1 MACLRKW
8 MPALLGGAVTGLVL
22 LLQTISYRAESVDFL
37 QRLEWMTYDWRVRLA
52 TNHSSLNATNLGFV
66 SIDDDTIR
74 EVASG
79 RLGYTNGLYW
89 PRFIYGHL
97 VQELN
102 TQGAAAVAFDVLF
115 PDLRP
120 DQDQMLPGGPGTS
133 DGYFAAVMGL
143 NGNVLLAADTNALPA
158 PLFRQQA
165 WNVGDV
171 AARRERDGILR
182 RTKAFT
188 HYLVWHPMITGA
200 ERTIE
205 GFRYSTNE
213 ILFPQKGRPP
223 VRLPVDASGN
233 FDQSLLYELVAQAHG
248 RPAAFPTN
256 VNRLSQVCT
265 RLRVWDLGLALAAYH
280 LKLDLEHP
288 QFEPGRI
295 ILRGPGSL
303 RRVIPV
309 DDEHRFHIEWSLT
322 PHDPDLLHE
331 TMHSLLHNHRARELG
346 ETNLVSRWA
355 GRLVLVGSAATG
367 NDLTDMGATPLE
379 KQTLTTS
386 RNWNIANSLLTGR
399 FIRQSGPGLNAL
411 VIMALCLAGGWITW
425 KFRALSAA
433 LCVVLFIVL
442 YSVIA
447 MQAYLQARLWL
458 PIVLPCAGLLLVHF
472 TLVTYRAIFEQKE
485 RRRIRNIF
493 DHIVSP
499 NVVNELLKAESLSL
513 DGVRREVTVFFSD
526 VRGFTELTDDS
537 HARAEEYVREKKLPP
552 DQAEIYFDEQA
563 QLVLRTVN
571 LYLGIIADTVKQHV
585 GTLDKY
591 IGDCVMAFWGAP
603 TPNEK
608 HAVGCVRA
616 AIEAQRAIFAL
627 NEQRAAENR
636 RREAENTRRTA
647 AGLPALPLLR
657 LLAMG
662 TGINTGTVTI
672 GLMGSERH
680 ISNYTV
686 FGRDVNLASRLEGL
700 SGRGRILIGEGTF
713 RALQRDEPLLAKAC
727 AEMAPV
733 MVKGFRTPIKVYEVI
748 WREKPASTPDTAVIR
763 ASTPTV
769 LGSKAEA

>member
-1 MACLRKW
+1 MARLRKW
-8 MPALLGGAVTGLVL
+8 MPALLCGAVTGLVL
-22 LLQTISYRAESVDFL
+22 LLQAVSHRAESVDFL

-52 TNHSSLNATNLGFV
+52 TNHSSVNATNLGFV

-102 TQGAAAVAFDVLF
+102 TQGAGAIAFDVLF

-120 DQDQMLPGGPGTS
+120 DQDKMLPDGPGTS
-133 DGYFAAVMGL
+133 DEFFAAVMGL
-143 NGNVLLAADTNALPA
+143 SGNVLLAADTNALPA
-158 PLFRQQA
+158 SLFRQQA
-165 WNVGDV
+165 WSVGDV

-188 HYLVWHPMITGA
+188 HYLVWHPMIAGV

-213 ILFPQKGRPP
+213 LVFPQKGKPP
-223 VRLPVDASGN
+223 VRLPIDSSGK
-233 FDQSLLYELVAQAHG
+233 FDQAALYELVAQAQG

-256 VNRLSQVCT
+256 INRFSAACT
-265 RLRVWDLGLALAAYH
+265 RLRVWDLGIAMAAHH

-288 QFEPGRI
+288 EFEPGRI
-295 ILRGPGSL
+295 ILHGPDQL
-303 RRVIPV
+303 RRTIPV
-309 DDEHRFHIEWSLT
+309 DPENRFYIEWSLT

-331 TMHSLLHNHRARELG
+331 TMHSLLHHHRARELG

-355 GRLVLVGSAATG
+355 GRLILVGSAATG

-386 RNWNIANSLLTGR
+386 RNWNIANSVLTDR
-399 FIRQSGPGLNAL
+399 FIRQSGPALNAL
-411 VIMALCLAGGWITW
+411 LILALCVAGGLVTW

-433 LCVVLFIVL
+433 LCMVLFLLLYIV
-442 YSVIA
+442 VA

-458 PIVLPCAGLLLVHF
+458 PLVLPGAGLLLTHF

-537 HARAEEYVREKKLPP
+537 HARAEEYVREHKLPP
-552 DQAEIYFDEQA
+552 DQAEAYFDEQA

-571 LYLGIIADTVKQHV
+571 LYLGLIADTVKKNV

-603 TPNEK
+603 TPNEN
-608 HAVGCVRA
+608 HAADCVRA
-616 AIEAQRAIFAL
+616 AIEAQRAIAAL
-627 NEQRAAENR
+627 NEERAAENR
-636 RREAENTRRTA
+636 QREAENLRRL
-647 AGLPALPLLR
+647 AGGQPALPMLR

-700 SGRGRILIGEGTF
+700 SGRGRILIGEATW
-713 RALQRDEPLLAKAC
+713 RALQRAAPDLAKSC
-727 AEMAPV
+727 HEMAPV
-733 MVKGFRTPIKVYEVI
+733 MVKGFRTTVKIFEVI
-748 WREKPASTPDTAVIR
+748 WRHKPA
-763 ASTPTV
+763 
-769 LGSKAEA
+769 GSNTDLNHERHEPH

>member
-1 MACLRKW
+1 
-8 MPALLGGAVTGLVL
+8 MPALLCGAVTGLVL
-22 LLQTISYRAESVDFL
+22 LLQSVSQRAESVDFL

-52 TNHSSLNATNLGFV
+52 TNHSTVNATNLGFV

-79 RLGYTNGLYW
+79 RIGYTNGLYW

-102 TQGAAAVAFDVLF
+102 AQGAGSIAFDILF

-120 DQDQMLPGGPGTS
+120 DQDKMLPGGSGTS
-133 DGYFAAVMGL
+133 DEFFAGVMGL

-158 PLFRQQA
+158 TLFRQEA
-165 WNVGDV
+165 WSVGDV
-171 AARRERDGILR
+171 AARRESDGILR

-188 HYLVWHPMITGA
+188 DYLVWHPMITGV
-200 ERTIE
+200 ERTIDD
-205 GFRYSTNE
+205 FRYSTNE
-213 ILFPQKGRPP
+213 LVFPKKGKPP
-223 VRLPVDASGN
+223 VRLPIDSSGK
-233 FDQSLLYELVAQAHG
+233 FDQSALYELVAKASG
-248 RPAAFPTN
+248 RPSAFPTN
-256 VNRLSQVCT
+256 VNRFSTACV
-265 RLRVWDLGLALAAYH
+265 RLRVWDLGIVMAAHH
-280 LKLDLEHP
+280 LKLDLDHP
-288 QFEPGRI
+288 EFEPGRI
-295 ILRGPGSL
+295 ILRGPGQL
-303 RRVIPV
+303 RRTIPV
-309 DDEHRFHIEWSLT
+309 DHENRFYIEWSLT
-322 PHDPDLLHE
+322 PNDPDLLHE
-331 TMHSLLHNHRARELG
+331 TMHSLLHQHRAREMG
-346 ETNLVSRWA
+346 ETNIVSRWA

-386 RNWNIANSLLTGR
+386 RNWNIANSMLTGR
-399 FIRQSGPGLNAL
+399 FIRQSGPALNAL
-411 VIMALCLAGGWITW
+411 VILALCLAGGLVTW

-433 LCVVLFIVL
+433 LCVVLFAILHV
-442 YSVIA
+442 VIA
-447 MQAYLQARLWL
+447 MQAYLQMRLWL
-458 PIVLPCAGLLLVHF
+458 PVVLPCAGLLLVHF

-485 RRRIRNIF
+485 RRRIRHIF

-537 HARAEEYVREKKLPP
+537 HARAEEHVRENKLPS
-552 DQAEIYFDEQA
+552 DQAEAYFDEQA

-571 LYLGIIADTVKQHV
+571 QYLGIIADTVKNHV

-608 HAVGCVRA
+608 HAAGCVRA
-616 AIEAQRAIFAL
+616 AIEAQRAIAAL
-627 NEQRAAENR
+627 NEGRAAENR
-636 RREAENTRRTA
+636 RREAENIRRIA
-647 AGLPALPLLR
+647 GGQPGLPMLR

-700 SGRGRILIGEGTF
+700 SGRGRILIGEATWL
-713 RALQRDEPLLAKAC
+713 ALRRDEPDLAKKC
-727 AEMAPV
+727 VELAPA
-733 MVKGFRTPIKVYEVI
+733 MIKGFRTAVKIYEVV
-748 WREKPASTPDTAVIR
+748 WREKPSATPDTSVMR
-763 ASTPTV
+763 ASELPV
-769 LGSKAEA
+769 KSNSQSP